1 MTHEADI
8 YSIFVTRSVNET
20 GENQKKTLH
29 KNNLTS
35 AAHATFQSPL
45 LVKDCILR
53 YYMLQVFIYIS
64 YTHIVQEPQ

>member
-35 AAHATFQSPL
+35 AAHATFQSPPRSL
-45 LVKDCILR
+45 LKIVSSGITCYKFL
-53 YYMLQVFIYIS
+53 YI
-64 YTHIVQEPQ
+64 